1 MATVNLG
8 SIKFNWQGAYH
19 ATAYAVDDVVS
30 SGGNSYVCIAATTGN
45 TPPNATYWELM
56 AQAGTDGTDLTST
69 LTTQGDIL
77 YRNASGL
84 ARLGAG
90 TAGQALITNGT
101 GANPSWSSVGGTNTP
116 SWSTYLS
123 SNQSVT
129 GNTWTQVQ
137 YNTEFFDTDNAYD
150 NSSNY
155 RFTVPSGKAGKYF
168 VQFSVNI
175 GGIGDNNT
183 ERRYTRLIKNG
194 SVFCY
199 GLSQDLTADADAINN
214 DTSDN
219 TVLIDLADGD
229 YLEIQAYHQT
239 VGGINGQFIG
249 NTSEKTTRFSG
260 FKLI

>member
-1 MATVNLG
+1 MSKIKVNEIEAQSG
-8 SIKFNWQGAYH
+8 STITIPTGQNL
-19 ATAYAVDDVVS
+19 VV
-30 SGGNSYVCIAATTGN
+30 
-45 TPPNATYWELM
+45 
-56 AQAGTDGTDLTST
+56 TDGLATSSLPTVPVTKGGTGLTS
-69 LTTQGDIL
+69 L
-77 YRNASGL
+77 
-84 ARLGAG
+84 G
-90 TAGQALITNGT
+90 TAGQSLKVNSGGTALEFGT
-101 GANPSWSSVGGTNTP
+101 VGGNNTP

-123 SNQSVT
+123 SNQTVS

-175 GGIGDNNT
+175 GGIGDNQT

-199 GLSQDLTADADAINN
+199 GLSQDLTGDADAINN

-239 VGGINGQFIG
+239 VSGVNGQFLG
-249 NTSEKTTRFSG
+249 NTVEKTTRFSG
-260 FKLI
+260 FKLL